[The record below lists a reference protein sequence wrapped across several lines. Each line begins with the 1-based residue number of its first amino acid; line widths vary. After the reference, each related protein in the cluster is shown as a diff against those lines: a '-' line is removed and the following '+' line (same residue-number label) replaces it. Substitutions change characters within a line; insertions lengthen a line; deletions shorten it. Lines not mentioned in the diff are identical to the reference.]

1 MIEHTFK
8 SLQMIQTLETVSE
21 EEIAGKKVRLDRK
34 TNFDKAIV
42 FDLDETLA
50 HCTFN
55 DGKEKRAESDIFL
68 DIPKKSGGLLK
79 AGFNLRRGY
88 RDVLI
93 ESAKYFEV
101 IVFTASQ
108 QDYAD
113 AILNYIDPDNSIIH
127 HRFYR
132 NSCVQEPTTGIYIKD
147 LRIFE
152 DYELQNIFLVDNAVY
167 SFSFQIDNGIPII
180 PFRDNREDDQLE
192 KLIKFLPIIAE
203 RKDA

>member
-1 MIEHTFK
+1 M
-8 SLQMIQTLETVSE
+8 
-21 EEIAGKKVRLDRK
+21 
-34 TNFDKAIV
+34 V

-68 DIPKKSGGLLK
+68 NIPKKSGGHLQ
-79 AGFNLRRGY
+79 AGFNLRKGFRE
-88 RDVLI
+88 VLV
-93 ESAKYFEV
+93 ESGKYFEV

-113 AILNYIDPDNSIIH
+113 AILDHIDPDNTIIH
-127 HRFYR
+127 HRLYR
-132 NSCVQEPTTGIYIKD
+132 ESCVKEPETGIYIKD

-152 DYELQNIFLVDNAVY
+152 DFDLKDILLIDNAVY

-180 PFRDNREDDQLE
+180 PFRDNRDDDQLL
-192 KLIKFLPIIAE
+192 KLIDFLPVLAE
-203 RKDA
+203 MPDARAKVR